1 MNREDWTLLV
11 LAAAEGEFLTPA
23 QLQKSV
29 FLLGEEKKES
39 VGEDFYKFTPYAF
52 GPYCA
57 AVYHD
62 AEELERQGLA
72 EIYPSRT
79 GRWREYRATPDGRN
93 RATELGAEVHEVAS
107 FVSETVSWARQQTF
121 QSLIREIYKK
131 YPEYKVNSVFQG

>member
-29 FLLGEEKKES
+29 FLLSAKQADIVGEE
-39 VGEDFYKFTPYAF
+39 FYEFIPYAF

-72 EIYPSRT
+72 EIYLSRT

-93 RATELGAEVHEVAS
+93 RATELGKDVPSV
-107 FVSETVSWARQQTF
+107 VCYLSEKVSWARQQTF
-121 QSLIREIYKK
+121 QSLIREIYRM
-131 YPEYKVNSVFQG
+131 YPEYRVNSVFRD

>member
-72 EIYPSRT
+72 EIYMSRA
-79 GRWREYRATPDGRN
+79 GRWREYRATPEGRSK
-93 RATELGAEVHEVAS
+93 AGELGDEFPEVTRFINKKVG
-107 FVSETVSWARQQTF
+107 WARQQTF
-121 QSLIREIYKK
+121 QSLIREIYRM
-131 YPEYKVNSVFQG
+131 YPEYRVNSVFRD

>member
-29 FLLGEEKKES
+29 FLLGAKQADI
-39 VGEDFYKFTPYAF
+39 VGEEFYDFIPYAF

-62 AEELERQGLA
+62 AEELERQGFA
-72 EIYPSRT
+72 EIYMSRA
-79 GRWREYRATPDGRN
+79 GKWREYRATPEGRSK
-93 RATELGAEVHEVAS
+93 ASELGDEFPEVVRFLNEKVG
-107 FVSETVSWARQQTF
+107 WARQQTF
-121 QSLIREIYKK
+121 QSLIREIYRM
-131 YPEYKVNSVFQG
+131 YPEYKVNSVFHA

>member
-29 FLLGEEKKES
+29 FLLGKEQQKF
-39 VGEDFYKFTPYAF
+39 VGTDFYEFVPYAF

-57 AVYHD
+57 SVYHD

-72 EIYPSRT
+72 EIYMSRA
-79 GRWREYRATPDGRN
+79 GRWREYRATPIGRN
-93 RATELGAEVHEVAS
+93 RARELGTEIPEVVS
-107 FVSETVSWARQQTF
+107 YVSERVNWARQQTF
-121 QSLIREIYKK
+121 QSLIREIYKM
-131 YPEYKVNSVFQG
+131 YPEYRVNSVFRD